1 MDGQELK
8 NITWPMINKQESEAY
23 AKQYKTIKRWTKSVD
38 VFEKDYLFV
47 PIHNQLHWSLVLVV
61 RPTPPPLLFRLDEGA
76 LEGGAWLSVGVH
88 GYRECCN
95 RWAKREMCPFWFW
108 LVVQAAC
115 ATRLFFSTCFDEG
128 HLKDEP
134 AGHPPVE

>member
-1 MDGQELK
+1 MWDAIDGQELK

-61 RPTPPPLLFRLDEGA
+61 RPTPPPLT
-76 LEGGAWLSVGVH
+76 V
-88 GYRECCN
+88 
-95 RWAKREMCPFWFW
+95 
-108 LVVQAAC
+108 
-115 ATRLFFSTCFDEG
+115 
-128 HLKDEP
+128 
-134 AGHPPVE
+134 